1 MTSENYGL
9 VTITSVKKLANS
21 TNGNPAWGLTF
32 QNEKFPN
39 VYAQTKTDAACGYV
53 ITHSLVGNKCKIHL
67 DEKGR
72 ISNVLLLT
80 RAEKLMDKMLSIY
93 KYIVLTADTCQEYIE
108 HGGQV
113 DCVEFKK
120 WLVTNGYWREYYE

>member
-1 MTSENYGL
+1 MTIESYEL
-9 VTITSVKKLANS
+9 VTVTSVKKLANS
-21 TNGNPAWGLTF
+21 INGNPTWGLAF
-32 QNEKFPN
+32 QNEKFSN

-53 ITHSLVGNKCKIHL
+53 ITYSLVGKKCKIHI
-67 DEKGR
+67 DERGY
-72 ISNVLLLT
+72 ISNVFFLT
-80 RAEKLMDKMLSIY
+80 RAEKLLNKMLSIY

-108 HGGQV
+108 QGGQV

>member
-1 MTSENYGL
+1 MTIESYEL
-9 VTITSVKKLANS
+9 VTVTSVKKLANS
-21 TNGNPAWGLTF
+21 INGNPTWGLTF
-32 QNEKFPN
+32 QNEKFSN

-53 ITHSLVGNKCKIHL
+53 ITYSLVGKKCKIHI
-67 DEKGR
+67 DERGY
-72 ISNVLLLT
+72 ISNVFFLT
-80 RAEKLMDKMLSIY
+80 RAEKLLNKMLSIY

-108 HGGQV
+108 KGGQV

>member
-1 MTSENYGL
+1 MIQEGYEL
-9 VTITSVKKLANS
+9 VTITSVKKLDNS
-21 TNGNPAWGLTF
+21 VNGNPTWGLTF
-32 QNEKFPN
+32 QNEKFPS
-39 VYAQTKTDAACGYV
+39 VYARTKTDAACGYV
-53 ITHSLVGNKCKIHL
+53 ITHSLVGKKCKIRF
-67 DEKGR
+67 DEKGN
-72 ISNVLLLT
+72 ISNVFLLT

-108 HGGQV
+108 QGGQM

>member
-1 MTSENYGL
+1 MIQEGYEL
-9 VTITSVKKLANS
+9 VTITSVKKLDNS
-21 TNGNPAWGLTF
+21 VNGNPTWGLTF
-32 QNEKFPN
+32 QNEKFPS
-39 VYAQTKTDAACGYV
+39 VYARTKTDAACGYV
-53 ITHSLVGNKCKIHL
+53 ITHSLVGKKCKIRL
-67 DEKGR
+67 DEKGN
-72 ISNVLLLT
+72 ISNVFLLT

-108 HGGQV
+108 QGGQM